1 MVQERFPI
9 EKGLALPCEHYFDY
23 ACWRGYL
30 GAKLADGPS
39 QYHYRRRH
47 HNHYHHHH
55 HNPLPWLR
63 RRWRADCVF
72 AHCPATDC
80 REPVSEDIWKRV
92 LKHNSEQLERY
103 SSFLVHSYIELN
115 PSLKLGGIC
124 FIASETEQH
133 VQVVSLS
140 QVQQGRVL
148 HRQRDRPSLR
158 LRLQDVLRLQRGR
171 AFTSQLPDGTSVANR
186 A

>member
-1 MVQERFPI
+1 MLV
-9 EKGLALPCEHYFDY
+9 GAAGALPGRERSC
-23 ACWRGYL
+23 ASVRTL
-30 GAKLADGPS
+30 LRLRVLARLP
-39 QYHYRRRH
+39 RRQT
-47 HNHYHHHH
+47 
-55 HNPLPWLR
+55 
-63 RRWRADCVF
+63 RRWTESVSPCCSVFRCLMRRPRADCVF

-80 REPVSEDIWKRV
+80 REVVSEDIWKRV

-115 PSLKLGGIC
+115 PSLKLSTTLSFRLLPPLNWC
-124 FIASETEQH
+124 ADMPR

-158 LRLQDVLRLQRGR
+158 LRLQDVLWLQRGR
-171 AFTSQLPDGTSVANR
+171 AFAGQLPDGASSYCAS
-186 A
+186 